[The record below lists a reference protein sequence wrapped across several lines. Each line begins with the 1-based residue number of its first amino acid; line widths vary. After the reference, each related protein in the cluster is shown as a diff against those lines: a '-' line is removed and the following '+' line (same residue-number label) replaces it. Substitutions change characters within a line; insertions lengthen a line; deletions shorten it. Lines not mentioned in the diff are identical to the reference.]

1 MRSKIMMVLIIIS
14 LLTELDA
21 WAKSTLCQFALN
33 ALVAWLKGI
42 LNYCLWLANEKAFC
56 YH

>member
-42 LNYCLWLANEKAFC
+42 LNLPLSSK
-56 YH
+56 

>member
-14 LLTELDA
+14 LLTEWDA
-21 WAKSTLCQFALN
+21 WAKRTLCQFALN

-42 LNYCLWLANEKAFC
+42 LNLPLSSK
-56 YH
+56 